1 MVAVLITTASTT
13 TLEDEGVLMS
23 ATTALGS
30 ARTGSSPDLPEV
42 SPEPIMQV
50 GMGFWA
56 SKTLLSAVEMELFTH
71 LADHPQDLQT
81 LRARLGLH
89 PRSARDFLD
98 ALVALGF
105 LERTDGVYRNAS
117 CTDAFLDKCK
127 PSYIGG
133 ILEMGN
139 ARLYGFWGNLTEAL
153 RTGEQQN
160 ESKHGGTPLFQELYA
175 DPERLK
181 QFAAAMTGVSR
192 GVNLELARRFP
203 WADVAT
209 FADIGTAQG
218 DTAVQIALAHPHVT
232 GYGFDLPPLAPVFE
246 DHANQNQV
254 SERLTFVPGDFFT
267 DALPSVDVLVMGH
280 ILHDWNL
287 EEKRVLLTK
296 AYDALP
302 DGGSLIVYEAM
313 IDDDRSSNAF
323 GLLMSLNMLIET
335 PGGFDFTPTEC
346 MGWMRDAGFRSARV
360 EHMTGPDSMVVAV
373 K

>member
-1 MVAVLITTASTT
+1 MSTT
-13 TLEDEGVLMS
+13 TT
-23 ATTALGS
+23 TTAAGT
-30 ARTGSSPDLPEV
+30 APTPADTTEV

-50 GMGFWA
+50 GVGFWA

-71 LADHPQDLQT
+71 LADHPQDREA

-105 LERTDGVYRNAS
+105 LERADGIYRNAP
-117 CTDAFLDKCK
+117 CADAFLDKRK

-133 ILEMGN
+133 ILEMCST
-139 ARLYGFWGNLTEAL
+139 RLYGFWGNLTEAL
-153 RTGEQQN
+153 RTGEPQN
-160 ESKHGGTPLFQELYA
+160 ETQHGGTPLFQELYA

-181 QFAAAMTGVSR
+181 QFAAAMTGGSR
-192 GVNLELARRFP
+192 GANLEIAQRFP
-203 WADVAT
+203 WAGVAT

-218 DTAVQIALAHPHVT
+218 DTAVQIARAHPHLT
-232 GYGFDLPPLAPVFE
+232 GYGFDLPPLAPVFA
-246 DHANQNQV
+246 DYASRNQV

-267 DALPSVDVLVMGH
+267 DALPTVDVLVMGH

-287 EEKRVLLTK
+287 EEKRTLLAK

-302 DGGSLIVYEAM
+302 DGGSLIVYEMM
-313 IDDDRSSNAF
+313 IDDDRSRNAF

-346 MGWMRDAGFRSARV
+346 MEWMRDAGFRSARA
-360 EHMTGPDSMVVAV
+360 EHLTGPYSMVVAI